1 MPGNHV
7 LTSDALEATTRT
19 YAAGRRPSLK
29 VRALV
34 NLRAGTAMELCPE
47 AMRDL
52 IAQAFAAEGHRIE
65 VDILPPENLDQAIA
79 DAARSDIDVLVVGG
93 GDGTIRTAAT
103 HLMGTDKTLGIL
115 PLGTMNRLAKDLEIP
130 LDLASAARYLATA
143 TPSRIDVAKVNDRVF
158 LCNSLMGLTL
168 RYSLARARL
177 RGKPATQRL
186 PAYFATLR
194 EILSSKDKI
203 SITVDHGED
212 RMRLRA
218 LSVAVTNNGY
228 DETMT
233 WLRRPRLDG
242 GKLTMYVSKHRSG
255 WGLAMAIGRALLGR
269 WKGDPEMAKFT
280 GESFV
285 IRTPRRVKRLA
296 NDGEISKFETPLR
309 YEICPR
315 ALAVLTHS
323 AEPDSTEP
331 HDAAPQSA

>member
-1 MPGNHV
+1 MPGMPTLN
-7 LTSDALEATTRT
+7 SDAIVASADADGNPLSAK
-19 YAAGRRPSLK
+19 PSLK

-34 NLRAGTAMELCPE
+34 NMRAGTAMGLQHD

-52 IAQAFAAEGHRIE
+52 IANAFTAEGHRIE

-79 DAARSDIDVLVVGG
+79 DAARSDIDVLVIGG

-103 HLMGTDKTLGIL
+103 HLMGTDKALGIL

-130 LDLASAARYLATA
+130 LDLASAAAYLAAA
-143 TPSRIDVAKVNDRVF
+143 TPSRIDVAKVNGSIF
-158 LCNSLMGLTL
+158 MCNSLMGLTL
-168 RYSLARARL
+168 RYSVARARL

-186 PAYFATLR
+186 PKYFATLR
-194 EILSSKDKI
+194 DILSSKDKI
-203 SITVDHGED
+203 SITVDNGED

-228 DETMT
+228 DENLT

-255 WGLAMAIGRALLGR
+255 WGLAMAVGRALLGR
-269 WKGDPEMAKFT
+269 WDGDPEMAKFT
-280 GESFV
+280 GQSFV
-285 IRTPRRVKRLA
+285 INSPRRLKRLA
-296 NDGEISKFETPLR
+296 NDGEISKFKTPLH

-315 ALAVLTHS
+315 ALAVMTHDTQTQTAS
-323 AEPDSTEP
+323 A
-331 HDAAPQSA
+331 

>member
-1 MPGNHV
+1 M
-7 LTSDALEATTRT
+7 ATETLVSAASAD
-19 YAAGRRPSLK
+19 AAGQS
-29 VRALV
+29 RASWNV
-34 NLRAGTAMELCPE
+34 HAVINLRAGTAMDWTPE
-47 AMRDL
+47 TMRKTVED
-52 IAQAFAAEGHRIE
+52 AFAAEGHRIV
-65 VDILPPENLDQAIA
+65 VDLVQPDAVETAIA
-79 DAARSDIDVLVVGG
+79 NAARRDIDVLVVGG
-93 GDGTIRTAAT
+93 GDGTIRTAAR
-103 HLMGTDKTLGIL
+103 HLMGTGKALGIL

-130 LDLASAARYLATA
+130 LDIRAAAAYLASATQ
-143 TPSRIDVAKVNDRVF
+143 SRIDVAKVNDSIF

-168 RYSLARARL
+168 RYSVARARM
-177 RGKPATQRL
+177 RGKPAAERL
-186 PAYFATLR
+186 PKYFATIR
-194 EILSSKDKI
+194 EILSSQDKI
-203 SITVDHGED
+203 SITVDHGDE
-212 RMRLRA
+212 RLRIRA